1 MVTTA
6 SATPRTRSADT
17 AVTRPSTTAAAMP
30 ASGASGKPI
39 PASTARCETVKPAT
53 PASASWTTEIW
64 PTKPVMT
71 TSDSAITM
79 PISEFVSAWRKSNG
93 STTSATAHRTVD
105 GIARANGCFGRG
117 TSGRRCSTSSPR
129 VGSDAPRRNIAAT
142 MSTKTSSSLTPGHAA
157 PWLVGNHDFVDSS
170 SISDS
175 SIPMPRPQ
183 AHAIAKEVSL
193 AKRAA
198 ASAGTTRNGS
208 VVVSSAATEPAKMP
222 SVPSRRLAIT
232 VFASESSF
240 GDRPARR
247 AATSFSDAARVAS
260 PKRVQR

>member
-1 MVTTA
+1 M
-6 SATPRTRSADT
+6 
-17 AVTRPSTTAAAMP
+17 
-30 ASGASGKPI
+30 
-39 PASTARCETVKPAT
+39 KPAT
-53 PASASWTTEIW
+53 PARASWTTEIC

-71 TSDSAITM
+71 TSERAITM

-93 STTSATAHRTVD
+93 STTSAIAHRIVD
-105 GIARANGCFGRG
+105 GIASAYACFGRG

-142 MSTKTSSSLTPGHAA
+142 ISTKTSSSLTPGHATL
-157 PWLVGNHDFVDSS
+157 WLVGNHDFVEAY

-183 AHAIAKEVSL
+183 AHAIVNEVSL
-193 AKRAA
+193 AKSAA
-198 ASAGTTRNGS
+198 ASAGTTRNGN
-208 VVVSSAATEPAKMP
+208 VVVSSAATEPARIP
-222 SVPSRRLAIT
+222 SVPSSRLAR
-232 VFASESSF
+232 SEFTSDSSF

-247 AATSFSDAARVAS
+247 AATSFSDDARVAS

>member
-1 MVTTA
+1 M
-6 SATPRTRSADT
+6 
-17 AVTRPSTTAAAMP
+17 
-30 ASGASGKPI
+30 
-39 PASTARCETVKPAT
+39 
-53 PASASWTTEIW
+53 
-64 PTKPVMT
+64 
-71 TSDSAITM
+71 
-79 PISEFVSAWRKSNG
+79 
-93 STTSATAHRTVD
+93 
-105 GIARANGCFGRG
+105 
-117 TSGRRCSTSSPR
+117 SSPR

-142 MSTKTSSSLTPGHAA
+142 MSAKTSSSLTPGHAA
-157 PWLVGNHDFVDSS
+157 PSLVGNHDFVDSS

-175 SIPMPRPQ
+175 SIPMPRPHAQ
-183 AHAIAKEVSL
+183 AIANDVSR

-222 SVPSRRLAIT
+222 SVPSRRLASS
-232 VFASESSF
+232 VFASDSSF